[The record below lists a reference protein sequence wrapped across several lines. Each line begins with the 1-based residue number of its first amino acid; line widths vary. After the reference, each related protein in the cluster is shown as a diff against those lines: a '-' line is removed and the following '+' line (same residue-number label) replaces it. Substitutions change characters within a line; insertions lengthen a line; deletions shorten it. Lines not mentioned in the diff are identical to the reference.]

1 MGTRHLICV
10 VSNGEYKVAQ
20 YGQWDGYP
28 SGQGLSIL
36 NFLQSD
42 RLAAFK
48 ENLPKCSWIS
58 EDDIAKYWSEF
69 GVNIRE
75 NSSVSYEIYNKF
87 SAKYPQ
93 LSRDTGADVLK
104 VIASAPNGV
113 KLRNDYDFSRDSLFC
128 EWAYVIDFDKN
139 TFEVYQGF
147 NEKPLDKS
155 ERFYSEV
162 LTQYS
167 SNNTYYPVKLL
178 TSFDL
183 SNLPS
188 EDEFLKVC
196 EPPEDDDEEAV
207 ATTATAS

>member
-1 MGTRHLICV
+1 M
-10 VSNGEYKVAQ
+10 SNGEYKVAQ

-42 RLAAFK
+42 QLVAFK

-75 NSSVSYEIYNKF
+75 NGSVSYEIYNKF
-87 SAKYPQ
+87 SAKHPQ

-104 VIASAPNGV
+104 IIASAPDGV
-113 KLRNDYDFSRDSLFC
+113 KLRNDYGFSRDSLFC

-147 NEKPLDKS
+147 NDKPLDKS

-196 EPPEDDDEEAV
+196 ESPEDEDEEAV
-207 ATTATAS
+207 ATPATDS

>member
-1 MGTRHLICV
+1 M
-10 VSNGEYKVAQ
+10 
-20 YGQWDGYP
+20 
-28 SGQGLSIL
+28 
-36 NFLQSD
+36 
-42 RLAAFK
+42 
-48 ENLPKCSWIS
+48 
-58 EDDIAKYWSEF
+58 
-69 GVNIRE
+69 
-75 NSSVSYEIYNKF
+75 
-87 SAKYPQ
+87 
-93 LSRDTGADVLK
+93 LK
-104 VIASAPNGV
+104 VIASAPDGV

-196 EPPEDDDEEAV
+196 EPPEDEDEEEAV